1 MSDKEKEEVKDES
14 KNVAEEKTSK
24 DSNEKTSKE
33 DDKEVKT
40 EEKKTKKEKKSHEQV
55 KIEELESKVKALE
68 SKIKELTNDK
78 LKALADAENYKKR
91 IQEDAIK
98 DRKYASQKVAGELLD
113 PIAMLKQVVE
123 MPASNPEVAN
133 YQIGFKMIANQLSSV
148 LEAEGVKPIDVKVGY
163 EFDPIYMEAIDKV
176 SDESLEDN
184 VITKVVQQGYY
195 YKDRVLR
202 PIKVVVNHIE
212 KVDKVEENK
221 DSVEEKTD
229 TPKEETKEE

>member
-212 KVDKVEENK
+212 KVEKVEENK